1 MTAATHYAFSYLVI
15 AVSGLGHGTA
25 LAASLLS
32 LLPDI
37 DHPESLAGRVFPPA
51 AKYLQRKYG
60 HRTVTHSLFAI
71 LVLALILLPIFLLP
85 SPPCQGGPGGSGLG
99 GIYLAL
105 LLAYG
110 SHIFIDLFNRSGVR
124 LLAPVTAREY
134 ISFRTPELRILVSS
148 WQEYALLFCIVFL
161 AFSVTGEA
169 FSFTR
174 AVRSVSKIFY
184 RHYDGAVVD
193 YQANSEY
200 LCTAKIEYFDHVTTR
215 KVTEHFIVLNMFPEK
230 MYGLK
235 IENPSSIPPVSSVGD
250 RHACSPYGNP
260 NRVIIKKADINEIEV
275 TRTERRVNAT
285 PLTGTRLA
293 DLDKIPAGTF
303 VSGTIVIKNY
313 HPELRNT
320 DYIRI
325 DRTPSNTTITLT
337 CAMPHELADVIHIE
351 KDRTREIASLRAKT
365 SLVQI
370 NLLQAEETS
379 LKRRLAALQRKGLYE
394 NYPQIHRLTGELKKV
409 ESRVD
414 SLKMREASGADVDL
428 LMKIEKLEK
437 EFGVDYKLYMI
448 HNI

>member
-15 AVSGLGHGTA
+15 TAAGLGHGTA
-25 LAASLLS
+25 LAASVLS

-60 HRTVTHSLFAI
+60 HRTITHSLFAV
-71 LVLALILLPIFLLP
+71 LVISVLLLPVIFF
-85 SPPCQGGPGGSGLG
+85 SPPSMGGDGGGWSNGL
-99 GIYLAL
+99 YAAL
-105 LLAYG
+105 LLAYA

-148 WQEYALLFCIVFL
+148 WQEYVLLFCIVFL

-174 AVRSVSKIFY
+174 AVRSVSKVFY

-235 IENPSSIPPVSSVGD
+235 IENLLSIRPVGD
-250 RHACSPYGNP
+250 RHACPLPANP
-260 NRVIIKKADINEIEV
+260 ARVIIKKSDINEIEV

-285 PLTGTRLA
+285 PLTGTCLA

-313 HPELRNT
+313 QPELRNT
-320 DYIRI
+320 DYIRV

-351 KDRTREIASLRAKT
+351 KDRNREIASLRAKT

>member
-15 AVSGLGHGTA
+15 AAAGLGHGTA

-37 DHPESLAGRVFPPA
+37 DHPESLAGRLFPPA
-51 AKYLQRKYG
+51 SKYLQRKYG
-60 HRTVTHSLFAI
+60 HRTITHSIFA
-71 LVLALILLPIFLLP
+71 VLALSVLLLPILLLP
-85 SPPCQGGPGGSGLG
+85 SPPCHGGPGGSCL
-99 GIYLAL
+99 YAAL
-105 LLAYG
+105 LLAYA

-148 WQEYALLFCIVFL
+148 WQEYVLLFCIVFL
-161 AFSVTGEA
+161 AFSVTGDS
-169 FSFTR
+169 FSINR

-184 RHYDGAVVD
+184 RHYDGAVAD

-200 LCTAKIEYFDHVTTR
+200 LCTAKVEYFDHVATR
-215 KVTEHFIVLNMFPEK
+215 KVTEHFVVLNMYPEK

-235 IENPSSIPPVSSVGD
+235 IENPASPAGNT
-250 RHACSPYGNP
+250 HACSP
-260 NRVIIKKADINEIEV
+260 RVILKKSDINEIEI
-275 TRTERRVNAT
+275 TRSEKRVNAA

-293 DLDKIPAGTF
+293 DLERIPAGTF

-320 DYIRI
+320 DYIRV
-325 DRTPSNTTITLT
+325 DKTPSNTTITLT

-351 KDRTREIASLRAKT
+351 KDRQRELASLRSKT
-365 SLVQI
+365 SAYQI
-370 NLLQAEETS
+370 TQLQAEEAS
-379 LKRRLAALQRKGLYE
+379 LKHRLSSLQRKGLYE
-394 NYPQIHRLTGELKKV
+394 NYPKIHRLTGVLKKI
-409 ESRVD
+409 ESRID
-414 SLKMREASGADVDL
+414 ALKMREASGADVDV

-437 EFGVDYKLYMI
+437 EFGVKYNLYVM
-448 HNI
+448 NLLK